1 MSGELGAAPWWL
13 LVLGAIGALSIG
25 ATLLNLFT
33 AIGER
38 PGSARTT
45 HDSSVDTDDFLVG
58 LSGLI
63 NAPLQKGGYA
73 RLLNN
78 GDEFVP
84 ALLEAISRA
93 RRSVNFMTYIWM
105 PGTLSDRIF
114 DALIERAAAGI
125 EVRVM
130 VDGLGGFRARNLRVA
145 ELRAAGGHWA
155 WFNPPRFGKLTRIY
169 RRNHRRAI
177 VIDGEIGFTG
187 GMAVDDKWLGNAQ
200 DPDHWREAMVE
211 VRGCIAGNLQSAF
224 TQLWSNVA
232 GEMLVGPAFFP
243 TGYPEDPPS
252 GGAGEPISWH
262 ISVISSPSGEAHP
275 LRQVFW
281 LSIQAARRTVYIT
294 NPYFVPDDVM
304 AAALMERARAGVDV
318 RVLVPNENID
328 IPFIRWA
335 SHGHYD
341 RLLAAGVR
349 IFEYQPT
356 MIHSKLMVVDA
367 RWSVV
372 GSANLDVRSKE
383 LNQENV
389 LGIRDAGLARQLEDV
404 FMRDLESAV
413 EVDLHTWRRRPV
425 WHRVPERIA
434 LLFEEQF

>member
-1 MSGELGAAPWWL
+1 MLGDLAGAPWWL
-13 LVLGAIGALSIG
+13 LALAAIGVLSIS
-25 ATLLNLFT
+25 ATMLNLFT

-45 HDSSVDTDDFLVG
+45 DGAGVGSDDFLVG

-73 RLLNN
+73 RILNN

-84 ALLEAISRA
+84 AMLEAISGA
-93 RRSVNFMTYIWM
+93 RRSINFMTYIWK
-105 PGTLSDRIF
+105 PGKLSDQIF
-114 DALIERAAAGI
+114 DALTERAAAGI
-125 EVRVM
+125 QVRVM
-130 VDGLGGFRARNLRVA
+130 VDGLGGFRTRNTRIA
-145 ELRAAGGHWA
+145 ELREAGGKWV

-187 GMAVDDKWLGNAQ
+187 GMAIDDKWLGSAQ
-200 DPDHWREAMVE
+200 DPDHWRESMVE

-232 GEMLVGPAFFP
+232 GELLVGPDFFP
-243 TGYPEDPPS
+243 TSYESDPGPDP
-252 GGAGEPISWH
+252 GEPISWH

-281 LSIQAARRTVYIT
+281 LSVQAARQTVYIT
-294 NPYFVPDDVM
+294 NPYFVPDKVM
-304 AAALMERARAGVDV
+304 SAALMERARAGVDV

-328 IPFIRWA
+328 LPIIRWA

-341 RLLAAGVR
+341 RLLVAGVR

-356 MIHSKLMVVDA
+356 MIHSKLMVVDG
-367 RWSVV
+367 RWSIV

-389 LGIRDAGLARQLEDV
+389 LGIRDAGLARELEQI

-413 EVDLHTWRRRPV
+413 EVDLERWRGRPM
-425 WHRVPERIA
+425 WHRLPERIS

>member
-1 MSGELGAAPWWL
+1 MLGDLAGAPWWL
-13 LVLGAIGALSIG
+13 LVLGAIGVLSIS

-38 PGSARTT
+38 PGSARST
-45 HDSSVDTDDFLVG
+45 DGSPVGTDDFLVG

-73 RLLNN
+73 RILNN

-84 ALLEAISRA
+84 AMLEAIAGA
-93 RRSVNFMTYIWM
+93 RRSVNFMTYIWL
-105 PGTLSDRIF
+105 PGTLSDRFF
-114 DALIERAAAGI
+114 DALIERAAAGV

-130 VDGLGGFRARNLRVA
+130 VDGLGGFRARNRRIA
-145 ELRAAGGHWA
+145 ELREAGGRWE
-155 WFNPPRFGKLTRIY
+155 WFNPPRLGKLTRFY

-187 GMAVDDKWLGNAQ
+187 GMAVDDKWLGHAQ
-200 DPDHWREAMVE
+200 DPDHWRESIVE
-211 VRGCIAGNLQSAF
+211 VRGCLAGNLQSAF

-232 GEMLVGPAFFP
+232 GEMLVGPSYFP
-243 TGYPEDPPS
+243 TSYPPDPEHADP
-252 GGAGEPISWH
+252 AEPISWH
-262 ISVISSPSGEAHP
+262 VSVISSPSGEAHP

-281 LSIQAARRTVYIT
+281 LSVQAARRTVYIT

-304 AAALMERARAGVDV
+304 AEALMERARAGVDV

-341 RLLAAGVR
+341 RLLTAGVR

-356 MIHSKLMVVDA
+356 MIHSKLMVVDG
-367 RWSVV
+367 RWSIV

-389 LGIRDAGLARQLEDV
+389 LGIRDAGLARQIEEV
-404 FMRDLESAV
+404 FLRDLDSAV
-413 EVDLHTWRRRPV
+413 EVDLDRWRRRPR